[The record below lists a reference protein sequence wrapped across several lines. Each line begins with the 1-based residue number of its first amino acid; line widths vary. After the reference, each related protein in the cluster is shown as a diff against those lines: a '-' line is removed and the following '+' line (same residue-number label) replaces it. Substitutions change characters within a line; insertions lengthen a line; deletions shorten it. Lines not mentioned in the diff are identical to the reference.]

1 MWNDIVAGD
10 YVAQDLVPPSERLV
24 DVDGEPR
31 ALKLD
36 LRAYTW
42 RGTVQLL
49 AARTWSGQTTNFR
62 TPGGGFSP
70 VVVLPSLASAAGEP
84 ALTPVT
90 H

>member
-10 YVAQDLVPPSERLV
+10 YVAQDLVPPNERLV

-49 AARTWSGQTTNFR
+49 AART
-62 TPGGGFSP
+62 
-70 VVVLPSLASAAGEP
+70 
-84 ALTPVT
+84 
-90 H
+90 